1 MEIDK
6 IVSEHLR
13 KFLTVLNLRDQSLR
27 SEHINFTRKDTFR
40 QCYPALYRVCSEHV
54 WKDVCLSTSTK
65 VYDLVKGKCPIY

>member
-13 KFLTVLNLRDQSLR
+13 KFLIVLNLRDQSLR

-40 QCYPALYRVCSEHV
+40 QCYPSQL
-54 WKDVCLSTSTK
+54 WKGVYLSTSTK